1 MKPCCASSLASKLA
15 DRDDLTAGGVAV
27 LYGLMVA
34 SNKEAV
40 AVISLGRLAQR
51 LRKSRGG
58 VSRIVG
64 RLVEL
69 GFLEREPVPGR
80 STRYTIVFEPC
91 GGCARGPGVARR
103 GTTRGAQGDHVSGI
117 PSGIISLRPAAS
129 EPLKG
134 SPRSA
139 ETFTP
144 IPEAGVLTNGQ
155 RREWLAKIRGGITN
169 AG

>member
-1 MKPCCASSLASKLA
+1 M
-15 DRDDLTAGGVAV
+15 AV
-27 LYGLMVA
+27 LYGLILA
-34 SNKEAV
+34 SNKEAI

-58 VSRIVG
+58 VSRIVSQ
-64 RLVEL
+64 LVEL
-69 GFLEREPVPGR
+69 GFLERDPMPGR

-91 GGCARGPGVARR
+91 GGCARGPGVARQR
-103 GTTRGAQGDHVSGI
+103 TTGGAQGDHVSGI
-117 PSGIISLRPAAS
+117 PSGITSLRPAAS

-139 ETFTP
+139 ETFAP
-144 IPEAGVLTNGQ
+144 ISDAGVLTNGE
-155 RREWLAKIRGGITN
+155 RREWVAKIRGRLTN

>member
-1 MKPCCASSLASKLA
+1 VKPCCASSLAAKLA

-27 LYGLMVA
+27 LYGLILA

-40 AVISLGRLAQR
+40 AVISLERLAQR

-69 GFLEREPVPGR
+69 GLVEREPMPGR

-91 GGCARGPGVARR
+91 GGCARGPGVARQR
-103 GTTRGAQGDHVSGI
+103 TTRGAQGDHVSGI
-117 PSGIISLRPAAS
+117 PSGNTSLRPATS

-144 IPEAGVLTNGQ
+144 IPDAGVLTNGQ
-155 RREWLAKIRGGITN
+155 RREWIAKLRGSLSN